1 MKESKEIETA
11 KAKKFIDNYIKLF
24 EGLEQYDD
32 EHGKPFDLEFTCA
45 IMEAFNDQ
53 ETKKLRE
60 ENANYK
66 AMNKTLRDQV
76 KQWEKVPNL
85 KELREENER
94 LKEENDKLKSA
105 DYYGSLEIT
114 EKAERIQELEEG
126 IRHLIG
132 PNPVDEPYMKYES
145 SDYNAKYLTNLIT
158 KDTKKEAV
166 IELMKENERLSG
178 MTSQEREMARNVD
191 RTFLKQTKDLEEGL
205 KSLLTKDTKNK

>member
-1 MKESKEIETA
+1 MKESKEI
-11 KAKKFIDNYIKLF
+11 
-24 EGLEQYDD
+24 EQYDD

-94 LKEENDKLKSA
+94 LKSKFESM
-105 DYYGSLEIT
+105 
-114 EKAERIQELEEG
+114 ELG
-126 IRHLIG
+126 CG
-132 PNPVDEPYMKYES
+132 FW
-145 SDYNAKYLTNLIT
+145 T
-158 KDTKKEAV
+158 
-166 IELMKENERLSG
+166 
-178 MTSQEREMARNVD
+178 
-191 RTFLKQTKDLEEGL
+191 DLEESEKRIKELEDENRSLHKEIGEVRELNELIEEKSSELREDIKAFMDRVDETNSAKNDMINPTTYDLAIFNYSSGL
-205 KSLLTKDTKNK
+205 LYELESILTKDTKNK